1 MTRRSILLVAAGL
14 VAGLAGGYQIEK
26 YRLTRPAAI
35 QSAFHILFHKLGD
48 QTYQN
53 TWWRGVH
60 VQKCPM
66 DLWTYQEILWE
77 TKPDVLVECGTFKGG
92 SAYYFASL
100 MDGMGVGR
108 VVTIDIEDK
117 PAKPQHPRITYLLGS
132 STAPEILEKVK
143 SLIRPG
149 ERVMVSLDS
158 DHRAAHVQK
167 ELELYSP
174 LVTPGMY
181 LVVEDMH
188 FNGHPILPKFG
199 PGPTEA
205 VEAFLKTNPP
215 FERDRTRERFLLTFN
230 PGGYLRR
237 TAR

>member
-1 MTRRSILLVAAGL
+1 
-14 VAGLAGGYQIEK
+14 
-26 YRLTRPAAI
+26 
-35 QSAFHILFHKLGD
+35 
-48 QTYQN
+48 
-53 TWWRGVH
+53 
-60 VQKCPM
+60 
-66 DLWTYQEILWE
+66 
-77 TKPDVLVECGTFKGG
+77 
-92 SAYYFASL
+92 
-100 MDGMGVGR
+100 
-108 VVTIDIEDK
+108 
-117 PAKPQHPRITYLLGS
+117 
-132 STAPEILEKVK
+132 
-143 SLIRPG
+143 
-149 ERVMVSLDS
+149 MVSLDS

-188 FNGHPILPKFG
+188 FNGYPILPKFG